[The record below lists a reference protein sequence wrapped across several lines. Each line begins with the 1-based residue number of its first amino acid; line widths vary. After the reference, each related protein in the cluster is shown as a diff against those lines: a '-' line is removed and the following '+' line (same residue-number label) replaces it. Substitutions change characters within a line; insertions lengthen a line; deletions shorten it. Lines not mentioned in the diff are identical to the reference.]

1 MGNGVGVAFGA
12 RPGAEESS
20 MMKPRLQTKS
30 KAGVSQNGESIECRA
45 ERNDP
50 VEAYRRME
58 LKGASLSSAA
68 RGEVSWERGI
78 EGEIR
83 RGNGRNEG
91 GVRGRS
97 SRVGRR
103 GRCGHGGDGAAQS
116 RGAAWS

>member
-30 KAGVSQNGESIECRA
+30 KAGVSQNGEGIECRA

-68 RGEVSWERGI
+68 RGEVRWEPGFRG
-78 EGEIR
+78 GLSPGKR
-83 RGNGRNEG
+83 RRWT
-91 GVRGRS
+91 
-97 SRVGRR
+97 RR
-103 GRCGHGGDGAAQS
+103 EAGMLEDWPTRAVGDGVNVVRTEAA
-116 RGAAWS
+116 